1 MEIINIIIDTVDDT
15 LVFNLIESHFPSKY
29 LHYKNKISK

>member
-15 LVFNLIESHFPSKY
+15 LVFNLIEI
-29 LHYKNKISK
+29 KNKNKRINNNL